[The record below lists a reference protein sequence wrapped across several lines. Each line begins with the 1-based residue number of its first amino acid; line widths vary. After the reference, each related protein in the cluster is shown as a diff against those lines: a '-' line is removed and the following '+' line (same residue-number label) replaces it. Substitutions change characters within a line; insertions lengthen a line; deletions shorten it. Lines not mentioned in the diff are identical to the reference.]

1 MSDEIV
7 THSTVEVV
15 EQLEEEQIDL
25 KVVRWVAGEGEPP
38 AGQRQ
43 WLEQLRSERGAGFC
57 SDLIFALLGRRY
69 PQSEADSMWEQI
81 VSHRDELT
89 PALGRNPGIV
99 VAALD
104 WQTNILDNKAPELSL
119 IESGKLENMLE
130 RAVVDGLTG
139 LYDHDTL
146 FKLLEK
152 EIERARRYSEMISF
166 LLLDLDDF
174 KQINDVF
181 GHQKGDEVLAK
192 VADIIRET
200 LRTMDIAGRYGG
212 EEFAAILPETDVAAA
227 AQSAERLRKVIEEQ
241 FRQDIWLTISVGVAC
256 FPGDGDEVGVLV
268 KTADEALY
276 QAKAEGKNRVVLAR
290 DTMAGKAEND

>member
-1 MSDEIV
+1 MIDE
-7 THSTVEVV
+7 TKTQSTAEVV

-43 WLEQLRSERGAGFC
+43 WLDKLCKERGDDFYR
-57 SDLIFALLGRRY
+57 DLLFALLGQRY
-69 PQSEADSMWEQI
+69 SQSEAHRTWDQ
-81 VSHRDELT
+81 VVAHRDVLT
-89 PALGRNPGIV
+89 RALGRNPGIV

-104 WQTNILDNKAPELSL
+104 WLTNLQDDKTEELSL

-130 RAVVDGLTG
+130 RAVVDSMTG

-146 FKLLEK
+146 LTLLKK
-152 EIERARRYSEMISF
+152 EIERARRHAETIAF

-174 KQINDVF
+174 KQINDEY

-212 EEFAAILPETDVAAA
+212 EEFAAILPETDMTAA
-227 AQSAERLRKVIEEQ
+227 AQSAERLRDAIEER
-241 FRQDIWLTISVGVAC
+241 FRQDVQLTISVGIAC
-256 FPGDGDEVGVLV
+256 FPDHGTGVDTLV
-268 KTADEALY
+268 KMADDALY
-276 QAKAEGKNRVVLAR
+276 QAKAEGKNRVVSAR
-290 DTMAGKAEND
+290 DSRAVRVRND